1 MTDPGIVTQ
10 NLARSCNE
18 ALILSC
24 LEAGPMHGY
33 QIALEIERRGRG
45 FFRFNYGTLYP
56 ILHKLEKDGLVKG
69 VWSPGER
76 RPAGAHRKRKSYT
89 LTPKGRRYAR
99 DQRSSWRDFIA
110 NFLHV
115 LDEVEA

>member
-1 MTDPGIVTQ
+1 MADPGIVTQ

-69 VWSPGER
+69 VWADDAR
-76 RPAGAHRKRKSYT
+76 RKRKSYT
-89 LTPKGRRYAR
+89 LTAKGRRYAR
-99 DQRSSWRDFIA
+99 EQRSSWRDFIA

-115 LDEVEA
+115 LDEAET